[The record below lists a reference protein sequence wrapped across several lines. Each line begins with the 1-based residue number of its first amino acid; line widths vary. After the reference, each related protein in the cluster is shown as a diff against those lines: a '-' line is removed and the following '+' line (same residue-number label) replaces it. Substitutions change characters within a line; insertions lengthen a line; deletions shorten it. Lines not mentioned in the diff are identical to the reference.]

1 MQRISFIVV
10 PVMLIELASALLLAY
25 FFESSLTIILLALVL
40 GIWAI
45 TFIFFTNMHQKL
57 TDGYDHS
64 ILNKI
69 VKQLESADLDI
80 SLFPKKIDQKFIE
93 IDLDNL
99 QIEDNKFDLKK
110 YSILSTIFFTKG
122 DLFSNIITSSLGTIE
137 IYDKTINAISVM

>member
-1 MQRISFIVV
+1 MEFELLLKINFISTSFMVGVIWVIQLLHYPSFHFIYEKKYIEFQHFHMQRISFIVI

-64 ILNKI
+64 IVDRLVQINWSRTA
-69 VKQLESADLDI
+69 LW
-80 SLFPKKIDQKFIE
+80 SLRLII
-93 IDLDNL
+93 LL
-99 QIEDNKFDLKK
+99 
-110 YSILSTIFFTKG
+110 SI
-122 DLFSNIITSSLGTIE
+122 
-137 IYDKTINAISVM
+137 